1 MKFEYFNP
9 NPEAQTFKS
18 GKPKGWYR
26 DDSCVRALCCA
37 TGKDWT
43 TIFNDL
49 TKISGNFHDM
59 PHSKNVIHE
68 YCESHKFEHITF
80 GKPAI
85 GEKRPTIEQFI
96 ENNKIGTYILY
107 TRDYYL
113 CVKDGVLYNTSEMK
127 ENSIYSYWKLTK

>member
-1 MKFEYFNP
+1 M
-9 NPEAQTFKS
+9 
-18 GKPKGWYR
+18 WYR

-49 TKISGNFHDM
+49 TKISDNFHDM

-68 YCESHKFEHITF
+68 YCESHNFEHITF

-127 ENSIYSYWKLTK
+127 LIGVLYMKKLLIMTIQSALLVTSKRR